1 MKSIFYL
8 PVATALLAASF
19 SSCDKA
25 EIPYYEGMD
34 AIFFDQQYFG
44 KDNETWGQADTT
56 TLAHKLYTPVQF
68 MQANRQDTVLA
79 IKIET
84 TGFVRD
90 YPRPFGIH
98 VVADSTSAVE
108 GVDFELLD
116 DSYAI
121 LPGNNSTYLH
131 VKVNLTERM
140 YLQQLQI
147 QLALDPGEHFTL
159 PFGEKGIG
167 QIPKRYFDKDE
178 VGPVPD
184 SKNLDPSVHNIFADC
199 LLSKPSQW
207 TLAGNVYSWGEYSNE
222 KFALILELVKPRGW
236 TAATFNNYYTMQTE
250 RQGVVNRE
258 LAKYLRAQY
267 DKGEYVLEAD
277 GTLMWIKNSTL
288 VTWGAGVTPADIEN
302 NK

>member
-1 MKSIFYL
+1 M
-8 PVATALLAASF
+8 ALV

-44 KDNETWGQADTT
+44 KDNESWGIADTT
-56 TLAHKLYTPVQF
+56 NLAHKLYTPVLF
-68 MQANRQDTVLA
+68 MKDNRPDTVLA

-84 TGFVRD
+84 TGYVRD

-98 VVADSTSAVE
+98 VVADSTSATE

-121 LPGNNSTYLH
+121 LPGNNSTYIH

-140 YLQQLQI
+140 YLEQVQI
-147 QLALDPGEHFTL
+147 QLALDPGEHFVL

-167 QIPKRYFDKDE
+167 NMPKRYFDKDE
-178 VGPVPD
+178 KGPVPE
-184 SKNLDPSVHNIFADC
+184 SMNLDPSVHNIFADC
-199 LLSKPSQW
+199 LISKPSQW
-207 TLAGNVYSWGEYSNE
+207 TFAGNVYSCCENSNE
-222 KFALILELVKPRGW
+222 KFAVILELVKSRGW
-236 TAATFNNYYTMQTE
+236 TAATFNDYYTMQTE
-250 RQGVVNRE
+250 RQGIVNRE
-258 LAKYLRAQY
+258 LAKYLREQY

-277 GTLMWIKNSTL
+277 GTLMWCKNTTL
-288 VTWGAGVTPADIEN
+288 ITWAAGTTPADIEN